1 LGGLP
6 FDPNLFSTACIIKSP
21 TNAASMPF
29 VVATQLRQPQRPA
42 YTTQAACQL
51 RSIARGIPR
60 SALYGLLNYKI
71 LVSGSEVELL
81 PTTAANPSP
90 HSLFLS

>member
-51 RSIARGIPR
+51 RSIARCIPR
-60 SALYGLLNYKI
+60 LALHGLLNSKS
-71 LVSGSEVELL
+71 LVSGSGVELL
-81 PTTAANPSP
+81 GLIVYKPMPDLIFSP
-90 HSLFLS
+90 